1 MAEKRYTLIFYGAVL
16 VAALA
21 TFGVYRVL
29 QATKA
34 SARVATQ
41 PVVVA
46 AADIAEGQVI
56 ERPMLTTIQWPV
68 GTVPVGAYGTLD
80 SVLTRVARI
89 PVFKGEAIVPGRLAP
104 TGTGAGI
111 EVKIT
116 PGKRAMGIRVSD
128 VSGVSG
134 LLQPNS
140 RVDVLVA
147 IREEGKNSSKQVAK
161 LFMENM
167 RVLSV
172 GSEIQRGP
180 DGRAVN
186 ATTASLEVTPEEA
199 ERLAIAATQG
209 QIQLVLRGYG
219 DPDSV
224 KTPGATSEDVLAQ
237 LRGRMVQVPQ
247 VASTPTRSAAP
258 RPRPRYQAVS
268 EPKPVA
274 PVAPARPDSVR
285 VTVYRGSK
293 MSEEKFERDSSR
305 VQRAT
310 P

>member
-1 MAEKRYTLIFYGAVL
+1 V
-16 VAALA
+16 
-21 TFGVYRVL
+21 
-29 QATKA
+29 
-34 SARVATQ
+34 TQ

-56 ERPMLTTIQWPV
+56 ERPMLATVQWPV

-80 SVLTRVARI
+80 SVVTRVARI

-147 IREEGKNSSKQVAK
+147 IRDETGKTNRQVAK

-199 ERLAIAATQG
+199 ERLAIASAQG

-237 LRGRMVQVPQ
+237 LRGRMIPVTD
-247 VASTPTRSAAP
+247 VAASAPKAAAS
-258 RPRPRYQAVS
+258 RPRPRYQAVAT
-268 EPKPVA
+268 PKPTPVA
-274 PVAPARPDSVR
+274 TAPARPDSVR

-293 MSEEKFERDSSR
+293 ASEEKFERGDSTR
-305 VQRAT
+305 VPRET